1 MAIMAINAEQCQK
14 LVNYVT
20 ADLIDKAN
28 ICTERHEIE
37 ALKVE
42 AESMGL
48 VIDFDSIWE
57 ETKKETHQHHL
68 DSRWFQLFGI

>member
-1 MAIMAINAEQCQK
+1 MAIMAINAEQCQL

-28 ICTERHEIE
+28 VCTERSEIE
-37 ALKVE
+37 SLRSE

-48 VIDFDSIWE
+48 QIDFEWIW
-57 ETKKETHQHHL
+57 KETQKEAIQYHL